1 MIKLEK
7 YDGTKTYMFPN
18 GAIADPATV
27 RAQYPAIEVFPHVIE
42 VNGNVL
48 QAIMELSAMRGIH
61 NIDENLPEADAI
73 SAIQTIINTPAPVVE
88 PEVSAEERIA
98 SALEFQ
104 NLLAI

>member
-18 GAIADPATV
+18 GEIATPDVV

-48 QAIMELSAMRGIH
+48 QAIMELGALRGIH

-73 SAIQTIINTPAPVVE
+73 TAIQTIINTPAPE
-88 PEVSAEERIA
+88 PEATPDERIA
-98 SALEFQ
+98 AALEYQ
-104 NLLAI
+104 NLLAL